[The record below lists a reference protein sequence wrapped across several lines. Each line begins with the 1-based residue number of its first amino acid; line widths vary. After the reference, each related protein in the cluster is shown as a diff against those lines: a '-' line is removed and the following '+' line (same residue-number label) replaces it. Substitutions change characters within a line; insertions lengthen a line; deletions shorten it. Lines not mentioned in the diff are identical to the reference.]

1 MGDRQTGRENNSSS
15 CLLSNQN
22 VSTTKWT
29 ENLPSEQMIHDEDS
43 TPQQMNDAIRTTSN
57 EMKPIG
63 TLKTD
68 YII

>member
-1 MGDRQTGRENNSSS
+1 MGDRQTEKENNSSS

-22 VSTTKWT
+22 VSTPKWT
-29 ENLPSEQMIHDEDS
+29 ENLSSEQMIHDEDS
-43 TPQQMNDAIRTTSN
+43 TPQQTNDAITTSN

>member
-1 MGDRQTGRENNSSS
+1 MGDRQTERENNSSS

-43 TPQQMNDAIRTTSN
+43 TPQQMNDAIHTTSN